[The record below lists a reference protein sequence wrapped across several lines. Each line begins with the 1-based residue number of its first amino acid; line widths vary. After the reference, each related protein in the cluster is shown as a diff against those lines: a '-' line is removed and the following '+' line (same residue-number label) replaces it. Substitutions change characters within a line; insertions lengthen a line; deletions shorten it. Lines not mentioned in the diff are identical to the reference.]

1 MAAAIV
7 SDTLRDAL
15 PYFGVRAAG
24 ATDRMIEQG
33 RRRTA
38 TLLSI
43 LAFTLLVSAQGD
55 EAWISGGFTITL
67 NATRVAAPLPPA
79 VSALCAEC
87 VAVKAAQPPPL
98 GATFQRRF
106 NVGLHAMSVE
116 GSRHYDVT
124 NVDSYQTCAY
134 DLKDWINEYNSGV
147 WSSKPISW
155 TTVQSTQ
162 GLLIF
167 GAILLGF
174 TCLGLCAVLLEVPTV
189 VNWKWS
195 PLAFRVGSL
204 ASAFFILV
212 GVMVYGTSNILSDFC
227 DTFDSNG
234 NAVGLPCFFGDAF
247 NMAIAAGFFAALSSF
262 VLWRYTASD
271 FTSAVG
277 AYEFKSGVSAGAF
290 GSGDASAPLD
300 GGASVSASFQGSSST
315 GGAGGYNGFGSGE
328 L

>member
-1 MAAAIV
+1 MAGQWGDGPCSMGAFRRAGPLRHRHRPRCHTPLSTTRVPTPAAHP
-7 SDTLRDAL
+7 R
-15 PYFGVRAAG
+15 VRA
-24 ATDRMIEQG
+24 
-33 RRRTA
+33 A

-116 GSRHYDVT
+116 GSRHYDAT

-167 GAILLGF
+167 GAILLVRRAASCGVPRGGRAVVWGGVRTDRLDTAF
-174 TCLGLCAVLLEVPTV
+174 VAFSLPLWCPAGLHVAGPVRGAAGGARRGQLEVVAARLPRR
-189 VNWKWS
+189 
-195 PLAFRVGSL
+195 LAGVRV
-204 ASAFFILV
+204 FH
-212 GVMVYGTSNILSDFC
+212 
-227 DTFDSNG
+227 
-234 NAVGLPCFFGDAF
+234 P
-247 NMAIAAGFFAALSSF
+247 
-262 VLWRYTASD
+262 
-271 FTSAVG
+271 
-277 AYEFKSGVSAGAF
+277 
-290 GSGDASAPLD
+290 
-300 GGASVSASFQGSSST
+300 GGRQ
-315 GGAGGYNGFGSGE
+315 
-328 L
+328 